1 MGTPRDAVDEA
12 AGGVVS
18 IEAFPVFPL
27 EETMDEATF
36 GVVSVVVLSVE
47 ELTTR
52 LTFKLAVIGCFVA
65 FGWLMWREKYRQ
77 SLTLCLRIKFS

>member
-1 MGTPRDAVDEA
+1 MDEA

-52 LTFKLAVIGCFVA
+52 LTFKLAVVTV
-65 FGWLMWREKYRQ
+65 FGSFG
-77 SLTLCLRIKFS
+77 SLRC